1 MFVMSG
7 STFVQ
12 TIDRRAL
19 NHMAPDVRLVHM
31 RLEAW
36 AHWAK
41 DSTPGDWPKR
51 TILGRLIDEGP
62 GASHGTATV
71 SDIPEAIAETDRAVA
86 HLPPE
91 DRKVIREFYLS
102 WAPRE
107 LIARRLRLTPRR
119 FDAILN
125 RARWRICGFLC
136 AS

>member
-1 MFVMSG
+1 VFAIVG
-7 STFVQ
+7 STSVQ
-12 TIDRRAL
+12 IIDRRSMS
-19 NHMAPDVRLVHM
+19 HMAPDVRLVHM

-36 AHWAK
+36 AQWAR
-41 DSTPGDWPKR
+41 DTAPGDWPKR

-62 GASHGTATV
+62 GASHGTASV
-71 SDIPEAIAETDRAVA
+71 SDIPEPVAETDRAVA

-107 LIARRLRLTPRR
+107 LMARRLKLTPRR